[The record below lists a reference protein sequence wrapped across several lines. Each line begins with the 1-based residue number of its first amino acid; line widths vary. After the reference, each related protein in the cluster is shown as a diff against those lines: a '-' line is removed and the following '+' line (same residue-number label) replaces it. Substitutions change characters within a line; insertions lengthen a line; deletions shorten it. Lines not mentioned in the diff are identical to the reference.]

1 MDCQGRMKILQISHG
16 YNSPFL
22 GVSNHYARMLASKG
36 EVTTLY
42 LSGEENEAVRQQ
54 TEGGQVLFWQQDAK
68 RLKGAKIGLISKLYK
83 LIRDEQFD
91 LVVCH
96 RYKAIYISAI
106 CQLLGLKF
114 KQVGVIHG
122 FGDFKHAARRAFLS
136 MFKKRLL
143 LLGVSNSV
151 RDDIRQSLPSFPT
164 DKIQTLYNAI
174 DVAEVESKQLDKKP
188 ARAFLG
194 LDEGKFIIA
203 NVGRL
208 HPDKDQATLIKAF
221 VEFNKKVANSQLVIL
236 GRGRLEQTLKT
247 LASELVVQDKV
258 IFLGQVADA
267 VNYYKA
273 FDLFALSSNKEPFG
287 LVLLEAMVAKVPVVA
302 SNCGGALEVV
312 ADVGYL
318 FEFADVA
325 ALSNVM
331 FEAYS
336 DDSSALT
343 DRAYCKLQEQYSI
356 AATSKVMTERL
367 LTF

>member
-1 MDCQGRMKILQISHG
+1 MKILQISHG
-16 YNSPFL
+16 YNAPFL

-42 LSGEENEAVRQQ
+42 LSGDEDEAVRQQ
-54 TEGGQVLFWQQDAK
+54 TEGGKVLFWQQDAK

-91 LVVCH
+91 LVICH
-96 RYKAIYISAI
+96 RYKAIYMSAI

-114 KQVGVIHG
+114 KQIGVIHG
-122 FGDFKHAARRAFLS
+122 FGDFKRVARRAFLS
-136 MFKKRLL
+136 LFKQRLL

-151 RDDIRQSLPSFPT
+151 RDDIRQSMPAFPA
-164 DKIQTLYNAI
+164 DKVQTLYNAI

-194 LDEGKFIIA
+194 LDDEKFIIA

-221 VEFNKKVANSQLVIL
+221 ARFNKQVANSQLVIL
-236 GRGRLEQTLKT
+236 GHGRLEKTLKA
-247 LASELVVQDKV
+247 LACELAVQDKV

-302 SNCGGALEVV
+302 SDCGGASEVV

-318 FEFADVA
+318 FEFADVTG
-325 ALSNVM
+325 LSKVM

-336 DDSSALT
+336 DDSQVLIE
-343 DRAYCKLQEQYSI
+343 RAYAKLNEQYSI
-356 AATSKVMTERL
+356 TATSQVMAERL
-367 LTF
+367 LNHN

>member
-1 MDCQGRMKILQISHG
+1 MKILQISHG
-16 YNSPFL
+16 YNAPFL

-42 LSGEENEAVRQQ
+42 LSGDEDEAVRQQ
-54 TEGGQVLFWQQDAK
+54 TEGGKVLFWQQDAK

-91 LVVCH
+91 LVICH
-96 RYKAIYISAI
+96 RYKAIYMSAI

-114 KQVGVIHG
+114 KQIGVIHG
-122 FGDFKHAARRAFLS
+122 FGDFKRIARRVFLS
-136 MFKKRLL
+136 MFKQRLL

-151 RDDIRQSLPSFPT
+151 RDDIRHSMPSFPA
-164 DKIQTLYNAI
+164 DKVQTLYNAV
-174 DVAEVESKQLDKKP
+174 DVAEVESKQLDKKS

-194 LDEGKFIIA
+194 LADDRFIIA

-221 VEFNKKVANSQLVIL
+221 ARFNKKVANSQLVII
-236 GRGRLEQTLKT
+236 GRGRLERTLKA
-247 LASELVVQDKV
+247 LACELAVQEQV

-302 SNCGGALEVV
+302 SDCGGASEVV

-318 FEFADVA
+318 FDFADVP
-325 ALSNVM
+325 ALSKAM

-336 DDSSALT
+336 DDSRVLTESAY
-343 DRAYCKLQEQYSI
+343 AKLNEQYSI
-356 AATSKVMTERL
+356 TATSQVMAERL
-367 LTF
+367 LTNN